1 MNGLKA
7 YRQEQLNPSSLKIKY
22 IDIFSWSSSQKLSK
36 LRLESDLF
44 SCSLQ
49 LLNREIDEE
58 HKWWLLKLKGVL
70 VF

>member
-7 YRQEQLNPSSLKIKY
+7 YRQEQLNPSGLKIKY

-49 LLNREIDEE
+49 LINREIDEE